1 MYTIH
6 IYIYICMCLYS
17 FPSIPKLRQQWIQAL
32 INLNG
37 QENALNL
44 PKTASLGVI
53 MCNRTL

>member
-1 MYTIH
+1 
-6 IYIYICMCLYS
+6 MCLYS